1 MPSEGSG
8 GGDAAP
14 DDEPRPGREEGES
27 AESRGEGAE
36 GGAAR
41 PPRGPAG
48 IVLRAGRAGQQIVR
62 TGGHRW
68 SDEAEEIFLDA
79 LALTGNA
86 AFAADMSGFSVNAV
100 YNRRRRDS
108 GFAARWLHARQQCVA
123 RLDLLLIRSA
133 EAALEGR
140 QPDAEAPLAP
150 VSVAEAIAIVKMY
163 GERVGG
169 ERRHRDWQA
178 RPRELEEVR
187 ASILRK
193 LEAIERA
200 SRGGAPLPANDDSAN
215 DDSANDDG
223 DEEAA

>member
-1 MPSEGSG
+1 MAGEESGSG
-8 GGDAAP
+8 AAAP
-14 DDEPRPGREEGES
+14 GEEACFHRDACKGSDEAGGE
-27 AESRGEGAE
+27 AEDGAT
-36 GGAAR
+36 AA
-41 PPRGPAG
+41 PRGPAG
-48 IVLRAGRAGQQIVR
+48 MVLRAGKAGQQIVR
-62 TGGHRW
+62 TQGHRW

-86 AFAADMSGFSVNAV
+86 AFAADMAGFSVNAV
-100 YNRRRRDS
+100 YKRRRRDP

-140 QPDAEAPLAP
+140 QPDAEAPMPP

-163 GERVGG
+163 GERAGG

-200 SRGGAPLPANDDSAN
+200 SRGGAPLA
-215 DDSANDDG
+215 ANDDG
-223 DEEAA
+223 GDEAAA

>member
-8 GGDAAP
+8 SGAAAP
-14 DDEPRPGREEGES
+14 DDEPRPDREEGES
-27 AESRGEGAE
+27 GGEGPAS
-36 GGAAR
+36 GAAR
-41 PPRGPAG
+41 APRGPAG
-48 IVLRAGRAGQQIVR
+48 IVLRAGKAGQQIVR
-62 TGGHRW
+62 TGGRRW

-86 AFAADMSGFSVNAV
+86 SFAAEMAGFSVNAV
-100 YNRRRRDS
+100 YSRRRRDP

-140 QPDAEAPLAP
+140 QPDAEAPLPP

-163 GERVGG
+163 GERAGG
-169 ERRHRDWQA
+169 ERRHRDWRA

-200 SRGGAPLPANDDSAN
+200 SRGGAPLPANDDP
-215 DDSANDDG
+215 ANDDG
-223 DEEAA
+223 DEAAA